1 MSELDLIVGTIFV
14 AMGALLFWRAPAQA
28 RSHRQELI
36 NAGAGDEADK
46 KSSHMLWI
54 CRVSGVCAF
63 VTGAYLTLTSLLA

>member
-1 MSELDLIVGTIFV
+1 VDMSELDLIVGTIFV

-46 KSSHMLWI
+46 NRRI
-54 CRVSGVCAF
+54 CSGFAE
-63 VTGAYLTLTSLLA
+63 SLECVRL